1 MKKKIA
7 LDFILIIVLCTIFSK
22 NSISLLYH
30 EVVGIILGVLF
41 IVHVVFNRKW
51 IPAVIKKLGDKNY
64 SVKNKV
70 LLVVDILLIL
80 FWLAVITTGVLVSK
94 KVFGFSKSFL
104 NPYHFFLASVALI
117 LTGVHIGFHFDYLCN
132 AIKNV
137 IKLNDKQF
145 KVLNVILSVVI
156 IAMAIYFLKNS
167 SFLNWLQ
174 APFRIAELRAM
185 HGEGAGGAGMVGGR
199 PPQVF
204 SATKLI
210 KNILMT
216 FSIGGATAVITNLI
230 LKVNEKRIN

>member
-30 EVVGIILGVLF
+30 EVAGIILGVLF

-80 FWLAVITTGVLVSK
+80 FWLAVITTGALVSK
-94 KVFGFSKSFL
+94 KVFGFSKSFF

-117 LTGVHIGFHFDYLCN
+117 LTGVHIGFHFDYLHN

-156 IAMAIYFLKNS
+156 IAMTIYFLKNS

-185 HGEGAGGAGMVGGR
+185 HGGGAGGPGGMGMTGGGR
-199 PPQVF
+199 PAQVF

-216 FSIGGATAVITNLI
+216 FSIGGATAVITNLV
-230 LKVNEKRIN
+230 LKIRR